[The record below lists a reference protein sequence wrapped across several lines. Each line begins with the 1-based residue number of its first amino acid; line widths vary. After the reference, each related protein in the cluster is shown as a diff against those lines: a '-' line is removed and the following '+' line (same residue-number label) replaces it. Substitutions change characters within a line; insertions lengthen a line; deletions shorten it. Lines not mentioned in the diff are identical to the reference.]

1 MMGIPDDREPDARSF
16 GDDRIGQRSPGPA
29 DVP

>member
-1 MMGIPDDREPDARSF
+1 MVRVPDDREPDARGF
-16 GDDRIGQRSPGPA
+16 GDDRIGQRSPAAP